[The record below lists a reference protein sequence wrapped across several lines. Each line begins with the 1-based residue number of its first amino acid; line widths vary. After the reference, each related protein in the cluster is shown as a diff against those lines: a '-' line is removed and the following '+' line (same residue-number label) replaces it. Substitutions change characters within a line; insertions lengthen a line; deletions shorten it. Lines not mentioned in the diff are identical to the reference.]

1 MNKTVKKKAGKAAKT
16 TKAAKEAKAPQ
27 ASEGYINFTIDGQAV
42 QAREG
47 WTVLETA
54 REYGFNI
61 PTLCFHEAVLPS
73 GACRLCVVEAR
84 QAAWSKVVISCL
96 YPPWEGVEILT
107 NSSRVQ
113 NVRRWILE
121 MLLADC
127 PASAEIRQLA
137 RDYGVTA
144 TEFKIE
150 HPEEECLRCGL
161 CVRVCEE
168 IVGAQAISFGSRG
181 VAKQVATPYMEPTNA
196 CVSCGCC
203 VAVCPTGAMKTRLD
217 RVRGDVSQR
226 TGHGYAHY

>member
-1 MNKTVKKKAGKAAKT
+1 MSKQVKKKAGPP
-16 TKAAKEAKAPQ
+16 AKAR
-27 ASEGYINFTIDGQAV
+27 EGYLNFTIDGQPV

-47 WTVLETA
+47 WTVLEVA
-54 REYGFNI
+54 RQYGIYI
-61 PTLCFHEAVLPS
+61 PTLCFHEAVQPS

-84 QAAWSKVVISCL
+84 QGGWSRVVVSCL
-96 YPPWEGVEILT
+96 YPPGEGVEILT
-107 NSSRVQ
+107 NSDRVQ

-127 PASAEIRQLA
+127 PASLEIQQLA
-137 RDYGVTA
+137 RQYGVTSTRFNIA
-144 TEFKIE
+144 

-168 IVGAQAISFGSRG
+168 VVGAQAICFGSRG
-181 VAKQVATPYMEPTNA
+181 VTKQINTPYMVPTES

-217 RVRGDVSQR
+217 KVRGDISQR